1 MLQAVRAGV
10 FVAVDASCIL
20 RCLLVSN
27 RPLARL
33 SGVSFY
39 TNAAS
44 RGCGA
49 PGIARSDPKYRLLAP
64 DHRCNEET
72 AARRDAA
79 ELKPAPLTGGD
90 ARKPTRRATEKR

>member
-1 MLQAVRAGV
+1 M
-10 FVAVDASCIL
+10 
-20 RCLLVSN
+20 
-27 RPLARL
+27 
-33 SGVSFY
+33 
-39 TNAAS
+39 TNEAN

-49 PGIARSDPKYRLLAP
+49 PGIARSDPKYRLIAP